1 MLGSMGFACQGDVQG
16 RSCRPRVGRAGH
28 KKISGLRKG
37 LPNVGEK
44 SLVAFPIASGGAVNA
59 GELFE
64 GPPCDGGLRGRE
76 ISLQSF
82 P

>member
-1 MLGSMGFACQGDVQG
+1 MLGLMGFARQGDVQG
-16 RSCRPRVGRAGH
+16 RSCRPRVGRTGH

-59 GELFE
+59 G
-64 GPPCDGGLRGRE
+64 G
-76 ISLQSF
+76 SV
-82 P
+82 